1 MGEAVH
7 HATQFIPDGSVYWQ
21 VVELIGDEDLLKVVL
36 LVYFELSNPQ
46 LRREYPLGQDD
57 VKIP

>member
-7 HATQFIPDGSVYWQ
+7 HATQFIPDGSVHWQ

-46 LRREYPLGQDD
+46 LRRAYPLGQDD